1 MPLDD
6 RAGHPTFWK
15 VTGHGTRPAL
25 AIHCSLASSGAWAGV
40 AERLADRLTLTAFDL
55 PGHGRS
61 ADWRGEGDYLTL
73 ATEIAASFIETPV
86 DLIGH
91 SFGAVTA
98 LNLAIAAPEAIRTL
112 TLIEPVLFTAARG
125 HPECEAHEREMAAFD
140 AAMGAGNAEAAAE
153 AFTKVWGTGVDWAK
167 LSSGRRDDFAGRI
180 QLVTAGH
187 PAIYEDSGGIL
198 VPGALETL
206 EMPVLLIRGD
216 RSPTIIERIAE
227 EIAARLPDVGVA
239 TVPGAGHM
247 VPITHPDET
256 AGLIGVNLDRG

>member
-6 RAGHPTFWK
+6 RAGHPTFWQ
-15 VTGHGTRPAL
+15 VIGHGARPAL
-25 AIHCSLASSGAWAGV
+25 AIHCSLASSAAWAGV

-55 PGHGRS
+55 PGHGKS
-61 ADWRGEGDYLTL
+61 ADWSGKGDYLVL

-112 TLIEPVLFTAARG
+112 TLVEPVLFAAARG
-125 HPECEAHEREMAAFD
+125 HPEWEEHGREMAGFD
-140 AAMGAGNAEAAAE
+140 AAMAAGDAEGAAE
-153 AFTKVWGTGVDWAK
+153 AFTGVWGTGVDWSRMSAG
-167 LSSGRRDDFAGRI
+167 SRADIARRIGLISAGD
-180 QLVTAGH
+180 
-187 PAIYEDSGGIL
+187 PALYQDSGGIL
-198 VPGALETL
+198 EPGALETL

-216 RSPTIIERIAE
+216 RSPAIIERIAE

>member
-1 MPLDD
+1 MPLND
-6 RAGHPTFWK
+6 RAGHPTFWQ
-15 VTGHGTRPAL
+15 VTGHGARPAL

-55 PGHGRS
+55 PGHGKS
-61 ADWRGEGDYLTL
+61 GDWNGEGDFLNL
-73 ATEIAASFIETPV
+73 ATRIAASFIETPV

-91 SFGAVTA
+91 SFGAVAA

-112 TLIEPVLFTAARG
+112 TLIEPVLFAAAKSS
-125 HPECEAHEREMAAFD
+125 PEWDEHQREMAAFE
-140 AAMGAGNAEAAAE
+140 AAMVDGRAEAAAE
-153 AFTKVWGTGVDWAK
+153 AFTRVWGTGVDWARMSAASRADITK
-167 LSSGRRDDFAGRI
+167 RI
-180 QLVTAGH
+180 QLVTAGN
-187 PAIYEDSGGIL
+187 PALYDDSGGIL
-198 VPGALETL
+198 EPGGLESL

-216 RSPTIIERIAE
+216 RSPAIIERIAE

>member
-6 RAGHPTFWK
+6 RAGHPTFWQ
-15 VTGHGTRPAL
+15 VTGHGARPAL

-40 AERLADRLTLTAFDL
+40 ADRLADRLTLTAFDL
-55 PGHGRS
+55 PGHGKS
-61 ADWRGEGDYLTL
+61 ADWSGEGDYLTL
-73 ATEIAASFIETPV
+73 ATEIAASFIKAPV
-86 DLIGH
+86 DLLGH

-112 TLIEPVLFTAARG
+112 TLVEPVLFAAARG
-125 HPECEAHEREMAAFD
+125 HPEWGEHARKMAAFD
-140 AAMGAGNAEAAAE
+140 AALAAGDAEAAAE
-153 AFTKVWGTGVDWAK
+153 AFTRVWGTGVDWDRM
-167 LSSGRRDDFAGRI
+167 SSGSRADIARRI
-180 QLVTAGH
+180 HLVTAGD
-187 PAIYEDSGGIL
+187 PALYEDSGGIL

-206 EMPVLLIRGD
+206 DMPVLLIRGD
-216 RSPTIIERIAE
+216 RSPAIIERIGE

>member
-1 MPLDD
+1 MPLED
-6 RAGHPTFWK
+6 RAGHPTFWQI
-15 VTGHGTRPAL
+15 TGHGARPAI
-25 AIHCSLASSGAWAGV
+25 AIHCSLASSGAWAGI

-61 ADWRGEGDYLTL
+61 GDWRGEGDFLDL
-73 ATEIAASFIETPV
+73 ATRIAASFVETQV
-86 DLIGH
+86 DLLGH

-112 TLIEPVLFTAARG
+112 TLIEPVLFAAAKG
-125 HPECEAHEREMAAFD
+125 HPEWDEHQRNMAMFEAALAAGD
-140 AAMGAGNAEAAAE
+140 SEAAAE
-153 AFTKVWGTGVDWAK
+153 TFTRVWGTGVDWDRM
-167 LSSGRRDDFAGRI
+167 SSGNRADITRRIGLIKAGN
-180 QLVTAGH
+180 
-187 PAIYEDSGGIL
+187 PALYDDSGGIL

-216 RSPTIIERIAE
+216 RSPAIVERIAE